1 MIESEENAK
10 RNAANSW
17 RVTSVW
23 RAMSDYIFNKSLNIW
38 FTKDVKSNESL
49 IYIKRVKYALS
60 NAERPVKREIRG
72 TRKKLYRY
80 PD

>member
-1 MIESEENAK
+1 
-10 RNAANSW
+10 
-17 RVTSVW
+17 
-23 RAMSDYIFNKSLNIW
+23 MSDYIFNKSLNIW

-49 IYIKRVKYALS
+49 IYIKRIKYALS

-72 TRKKLYRY
+72 TRKKLYIY